1 MSWCAGM
8 AFSGLEG
15 MCCVRCCARP
25 VWCAC
30 CATCAAHLRTPD
42 ALSSDRRGMLR
53 GAHGGEAPGERKPT
67 PALFTQ
73 HTFSTDNNGEGAMPD
88 WIKGMVDVNNE
99 IERIFGIDLDG
110 DGGVGTSAAL
120 QHNLDQARRSM
131 TLSNAN
137 EGQVP
142 CAYALMTAAAFP
154 LVEVE
159 TREC

>member
-1 MSWCAGM
+1 MPKG
-8 AFSGLEG
+8 
-15 MCCVRCCARP
+15 P
-25 VWCAC
+25 
-30 CATCAAHLRTPD
+30 
-42 ALSSDRRGMLR
+42 
-53 GAHGGEAPGERKPT
+53 HGGDAPGERKPA